1 MAKSH
6 SLGRRARRSVAALV
20 AASATVALLAVPE
33 AGAQQQNPPV
43 NQPGV
48 TATQIRV
55 GGVATVTGDPT
66 GNTDGTAFDGT
77 NAYFDYINSTEGGI
91 CGRKLVLASKRDDML
106 SNNRAQVQGLI
117 SEDNVFAVL
126 PVATTLYT
134 GASLLAQNNIPTFG
148 WDINA
153 EWGSEANNPGPPNLF
168 GAIGS
173 FINFSTPGP
182 TAFPDLFLARKL
194 GLKRVG
200 VVAYNV
206 TQSAQAADVIK
217 ATFDKYPAAGKV
229 VVEDTSVPFGG
240 VDYSADVARMVQ
252 AKVQLVIPT
261 LDSNGA
267 YLLAREM
274 RRQGLNAP
282 MLLPNAY
289 NQQRAA
295 ANAQVANGSY
305 VFIQFAPFES
315 NPKPEGLQLYLKW
328 IKKSGGQQ
336 TENSVYGWLN
346 ADLFVTGLK
355 AAGCNFT
362 RQKLINAVN
371 QLKSYN
377 AMGFIPPVNW
387 TTAHSQGNGCFAF
400 VKIVNG
406 KFQPAFAQPGKPF
419 LCIPPGSTS
428 IPANPQ
434 AIG

>member
-1 MAKSH
+1 MRSRQV
-6 SLGRRARRSVAALV
+6 GRRVAALV
-20 AASATVALLAVPE
+20 AVPLMVTLVGVSG
-33 AGAQQQNPPV
+33 AGAQQTPV

-77 NAYFDYINSTEGGI
+77 NAYFDYVNSTQGGV

-126 PVATTLYT
+126 PVATTLFT
-134 GASLLAQNNIPTFG
+134 GSSLLASNKIPTFG
-148 WDINA
+148 WDIQA
-153 EWGSEANNPGPPNLF
+153 DWGSEANDPGPSNLF
-168 GAIGS
+168 GAVGS

-194 GLKRVG
+194 GVKRVG
-200 VVAYNV
+200 LVAYNV
-206 TQSAQAADVIK
+206 AQSAQAADVVE
-217 ATFDKYPAAGKV
+217 ATFNKYPGAKV
-229 VVEDTSVPFGG
+229 VFKDTSLPFGG

-252 AKVQLVIPT
+252 DKVQLVIPS

-267 YLLAREM
+267 FLLAREM
-274 RRQGLNAP
+274 RRQGLNVP
-282 MLLPNAY
+282 MILPNAY
-289 NQQRAA
+289 NQQRVA

-305 VFIQFAPFES
+305 VFLQFAPFETKS
-315 NPKPEGLQLYLKW
+315 KPQGLQLYLTW

-362 RQKLINAVN
+362 RQKLVDAIN

-400 VKIVNG
+400 VKVVNG
-406 KFQPAFAQPGKPF
+406 MFQPVFTQPGKPF
-419 LCIPPGSTS
+419 LCIPAGSTS

-434 AIG
+434 AVG

>member
-1 MAKSH
+1 MTI
-6 SLGRRARRSVAALV
+6 SLIGAIC
-20 AASATVALLAVPE
+20 ASG
-33 AGAQQQNPPV
+33 AGAQNPPV

-66 GNTDGTAFDGT
+66 ANTNASSFDGT
-77 NAYFDYINSTEGGI
+77 SAYFDYINSTQGGI
-91 CGRKLVLASKRDDML
+91 CGRKLDLASKRDDML

-117 SEDNVFAVL
+117 SDDNVFAVL
-126 PVATTLYT
+126 PVATTLFS
-134 GASLLAQNNIPTFG
+134 GADLLATNKIPTFG

-153 EWGSEANNPGPPNLF
+153 EWGSEGNSPGPANLF
-168 GAIGS
+168 GAVGS

-182 TAFPDLFLARKL
+182 TAFPSLFLAKKL
-194 GLKRVG
+194 GVKRVG
-200 VVAYNV
+200 LIAYDV
-206 TQSAQAADVIK
+206 SQSSSAADVIE
-217 ATFDKYPAAGKV
+217 ATFNKFPGSAKV
-229 VVEDTSVPFGG
+229 VFKDTSVPFGG

-252 AKVQLVIPT
+252 DKVQLVIPS

-267 YLLAREM
+267 FLLAREM
-274 RRQGLNAP
+274 KRQGLNVP
-282 MLLPNAY
+282 MLLPDAY
-289 NQQRAA
+289 NQQRIA

-315 NPKPEGLQLYLKW
+315 TVKPAGLQLYLKW
-328 IKKSGGQQ
+328 IKKSGGTQ

-362 RQKLINAVN
+362 RQKVVDAIN

-377 AMGFIPPVNW
+377 ANGFIPPVNW
-387 TTAHSQGNGCFAF
+387 TTAHSVGNGCFAF
-400 VKIVNG
+400 VKVVNG
-406 KFQPAFAQPGKPF
+406 KFQPVFSSPGKPF

-428 IPANPQ
+428 IPTNPTPV
-434 AIG
+434 G